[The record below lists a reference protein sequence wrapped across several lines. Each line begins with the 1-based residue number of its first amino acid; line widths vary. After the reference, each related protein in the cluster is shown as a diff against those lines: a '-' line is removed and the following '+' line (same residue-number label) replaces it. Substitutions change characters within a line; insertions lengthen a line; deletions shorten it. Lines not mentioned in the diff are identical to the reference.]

1 MVGFERIPSSPFDLG
16 QTQIKSEYGIVTNP
30 RLLSLATL
38 ALFCCTAFLQQPT
51 LAQNPN
57 DFSADNTRQVPEN
70 NVAYFDPG
78 QRQATV
84 QLRGFGDSTGQSFA
98 NTHVSL
104 IDTSGVQRNFVVNE
118 DGAIVIDNAKA
129 GVYALIASSE
139 FAHGAAI
146 LLMKAGKVTEKVAQ
160 DLFEI
165 DFLPAPTSESKPAW
179 MTMMATSADQI
190 VPIIQNNLPDSL
202 KTSVKAVDERYAAGA
217 KEIAETM
224 TEVKLGRKGAIRGSL
239 LSVIRPSSIFSAV
252 SGTNVVVFKNGKP
265 VGATKANALGQFQLN
280 GLIPGR
286 HGLMISGR
294 GGYAAISIN
303 VIASDLEN
311 DDSKSTYS
319 FTDMHFTGDI
329 LQVALIPPPML
340 PNVAK
345 EILAFYP
352 DPKMLEKQRLL
363 EEERLQEERML
374 ANERMLAEQTMLAEK
389 RLLEQERAKRIE
401 IASKT
406 KPKRKPSA
414 ASPNEPSHSTLV
426 LDQENTS
433 RSIKSMTAP
442 RVKAKTK
449 TRRNVPVNPLRLKP
463 STGNV
468 PRNPLRL

>member
-1 MVGFERIPSSPFDLG
+1 M
-16 QTQIKSEYGIVTNP
+16 
-30 RLLSLATL
+30 
-38 ALFCCTAFLQQPT
+38 
-51 LAQNPN
+51 
-57 DFSADNTRQVPEN
+57 
-70 NVAYFDPG
+70 
-78 QRQATV
+78 
-84 QLRGFGDSTGQSFA
+84 
-98 NTHVSL
+98 
-104 IDTSGVQRNFVVNE
+104 
-118 DGAIVIDNAKA
+118 
-129 GVYALIASSE
+129 
-139 FAHGAAI
+139 
-146 LLMKAGKVTEKVAQ
+146 
-160 DLFEI
+160 
-165 DFLPAPTSESKPAW
+165 
-179 MTMMATSADQI
+179 
-190 VPIIQNNLPDSL
+190 
-202 KTSVKAVDERYAAGA
+202 
-217 KEIAETM
+217 
-224 TEVKLGRKGAIRGSL
+224 
-239 LSVIRPSSIFSAV
+239 
-252 SGTNVVVFKNGKP
+252 
-265 VGATKANALGQFQLN
+265 
-280 GLIPGR
+280 
-286 HGLMISGR
+286 
-294 GGYAAISIN
+294 
-303 VIASDLEN
+303 IASDLEN

-406 KPKRKPSA
+406 KPKRKPKRKPSA